1 MEQTLTE
8 EDRKRLAQE
17 AQAVEIEAKTRRAKK
32 MMLWFG
38 IISLSMSF
46 AGLTSAYVV
55 SKERPDWLTDFVIPQ
70 AFYISLALIVAS
82 SITMILAKNAV
93 KKEKNGQGM
102 LLLVTTLLLGLGFIF
117 YQFVGFNEIIANGYY
132 FTGSESTITTSF
144 IYLVVLMHLAHI
156 IAGLIALL
164 VVIYNHSRQKYANGK
179 TLGIELAATFWHFV
193 DILWIYLFFFFY
205 FVR

>member
-1 MEQTLTE
+1 MDYTEGSEEQ
-8 EDRKRLAQE
+8 KQ
-17 AQAVEIEAKTRRAKK
+17 KRAKK

-55 SKERPDWLTDFVIPQ
+55 SKERADWLTDFQIPE
-70 AFYISLALIVAS
+70 AFYLSLGAIVVS
-82 SITMILAKNAV
+82 SISMIAAKTRI
-93 KKEKNGQGM
+93 KLGDWLQGM
-102 LLLVTTLLLGLGFIF
+102 IFLVATLVLGLLFVYLQFRGFS
-117 YQFVGFNEIIANGYY
+117 EIVANGYY

-144 IYLVVLMHLAHI
+144 IYLVVLLHIAHV
-156 IAGLIALL
+156 IAGLICLI
-164 VVIYNHSRQKYANGK
+164 VVIYNHYKQKYSEGK

-193 DILWIYLFFFFY
+193 DFLWIYLLLFFY

>member
-1 MEQTLTE
+1 MGQTLTE
-8 EDRKRLAQE
+8 QQREHIAAQDL
-17 AQAVEIEAKTRRAKK
+17 EIAEKTSRAKK

-55 SKERPDWLTDFVIPQ
+55 SKERPDWLTDFVIPE
-70 AFYISLALIVAS
+70 AFYISLGLIVAS
-82 SITMILAKNAV
+82 SLTMILAKIAV
-93 KKEKNGQGM
+93 KKEQNSQGM
-102 LLLVTTLLLGLGFIF
+102 LLLILTFLLGIAFIF
-117 YQFVGFNEIIANGYY
+117 YQFIGFNEIIENGYY
-132 FTGSESTITTSF
+132 FTGSESSITTSF

-164 VVIYNHSRQKYANGK
+164 VVIYNHSRQRYAKGK

>member
-1 MEQTLTE
+1 MTDYTEGTE
-8 EDRKRLAQE
+8 EKKL
-17 AQAVEIEAKTRRAKK
+17 KRAKK

-55 SKERPDWLTDFVIPQ
+55 SKERPDWLTDFEIPP
-70 AFYISLALIVAS
+70 AFYISLVVIVTS
-82 SITMILAKNAV
+82 SITIHLAKNAI
-93 KKEKNGQGM
+93 KKASNQLGM
-102 LLLVTTLLLGLGFIF
+102 ILLWVTLLLGVAFVFLQFRGFS
-117 YQFVGFNEIIANGYY
+117 EIIANGYY

-144 IYLVVLMHLAHI
+144 IYLVVLLHVAHVVS
-156 IAGLIALL
+156 GLIALL
-164 VVIYNHSRQKYANGK
+164 VVIYNHFKLKYSKGK

-193 DILWIYLFFFFY
+193 DILWIYLFLFFY